1 MFNNNFL
8 YYLLK
13 ISYKRILLTFF
24 ILMLLNLGVFYNNTI
39 NSTIDISFIKIF
51 LNILGGPTSFITVC
65 IFLLNLNSWHFSN
78 YVVPRFNKRTIF
90 FGFIIKLILF
100 RTILFLVLAI
110 LSTIL
115 TALFLSP
122 GTLLKSLIYTKETET
137 IGLQLVYMLSGWIM
151 VLFIIQLIILIFE
164 LKFTRY
170 GTLIGSVIVL
180 LILFNDMYDYFS
192 IMFVQAISSDLNFSL
207 SKMFYDRLYL
217 LFIIVF
223 TSLLCL
229 KLSKSFQ
236 MLRR

>member
-13 ISYKRILLTFF
+13 ISYKRILLTFL
-24 ILMLLNLGVFYNNTI
+24 ILLLLNSSVFYNNTI
-39 NSTIDISFIKIF
+39 NSTIDISFMKIF

-65 IFLLNLNSWHFSN
+65 IFLLTLNSWHFSN
-78 YVVPRFNKRTIF
+78 YVIPRFNKRTIF
-90 FGFIIKLILF
+90 FSFIIKLILL

-110 LSTIL
+110 LSTLL

-122 GTLLKSLIYTKETET
+122 GTLLKSLIYTKGT
-137 IGLQLVYMLSGWIM
+137 IGLQLVCLLLGWIM
-151 VLFIIQLIILIFE
+151 VLLIIQLVILIFE

-192 IMFVQAISSDLNFSL
+192 IIFVQAISSTSDFSL
-207 SKMFYDRLYL
+207 KRMFYDKLYL

-223 TSLLCL
+223 TSLICL
-229 KLSKSFQ
+229 KQSKSFQ